1 VSGPDDSYHGASDR
15 SSASRG
21 PVDDLT
27 LLTPRPAAERR
38 RIYEP
43 PRETPVHATTD
54 VLVVGGGPAGCAAAL
69 AARRLGAEVVLVERY
84 NHLGGL
90 ATGGLVIWIDR
101 MTDWSGRQVIAGFGS
116 ELLER
121 LPPEAIAGAP
131 EELWGSTDETAAQH
145 WRERQGAFRG
155 VVTWSPMIDPEWLKL
170 ASAELLADAGVR
182 FLLHSWA
189 VDAVRDG
196 SRVDG
201 VVFESKQGRR
211 AILADVVIDATGDL
225 DVCRRAGAAF
235 ESGAE
240 GHESNIQHCL
250 NTAWT
255 WAGVDFSR
263 WIEFKRTHPQAHRE
277 LMDRARESLGYVER
291 PMVGWRDDVAVFMG
305 PRLNGYS
312 GLDVDGLTQVEF
324 DSRRRMAAHLEY
336 FRRHAPG
343 FERAWVML
351 SAPQVGVRHTGRVVG
366 RRTMSAEDWKQG
378 VRHRDEIGVS
388 PSPSQTFANVSVP
401 YGSLLP
407 ADLRNVLVAGRHIAS
422 DSQTQA
428 FMREIPQCWLTGQAA
443 GAAAALSVARRVSPD
458 SLDVFELQ
466 RELRRQGA
474 YLQTAEPLA
483 GRASGV

>member
-1 VSGPDDSYHGASDR
+1 MTGDSYHGASDH
-15 SSASRG
+15 SSAARAQG
-21 PVDDLT
+21 EDLT
-27 LLTPRPAAERR
+27 RLTPPPAPAGRSV
-38 RIYEP
+38 YEP
-43 PRETPVHATTD
+43 PRETPVHAVTD

-90 ATGGLVIWIDR
+90 STGGLVIWIDR
-101 MTDWSGRQVIAGFGS
+101 MTDWSGQQVITGIGS

-121 LPPEAIAGAP
+121 LPAEAVAGAP
-131 EELWGSTDETAAQH
+131 AELWGSTDEEQAAH

-155 VVTWSPMIDPEWLKL
+155 VVTRSPMIDPEWLKL
-170 ASAELLADAGVR
+170 VSAELLAEAGVR

-196 SRVDG
+196 SRVSG

-235 ESGAE
+235 ESDAE
-240 GHESNIQHCL
+240 GSETNIQHCL

-255 WAGVDFSR
+255 WAGVDFAR
-263 WIEFKRTHPQAHRE
+263 WIAFKRSDPRAHRE
-277 LMDRARESLGYVER
+277 LMERARESLGYAER
-291 PMVGWRDDVAVFMG
+291 PVIGWRDDVAVFMG
-305 PRLNGYS
+305 PRLHGYS
-312 GLDVDGLTQVEF
+312 GLDVDDLTQVEF
-324 DSRRRMAAHLEY
+324 ASRRRMAAHLEY

-351 SAPQVGVRHTGRVVG
+351 SGPQVGVRHTGRVAG
-366 RRTMSAEDWKQG
+366 RRKMVAEDWKQG
-378 VRHRDEIGVS
+378 VRHADEIGVS

-401 YGSLLP
+401 YGSLVP
-407 ADLRNVLVAGRHIAS
+407 VDLGNVLVAGRHIAS

-443 GAAAALSVARRVSPD
+443 GAAAALCVARRVSPEAV
-458 SLDVFELQ
+458 DVAELQ
-466 RELRRQGA
+466 SELRRQGA
-474 YLQTAEPLA
+474 YLQAAEPLA
-483 GRASGV
+483 GRA